1 MIMISVSNQLV
12 IDPTYEE
19 MLISNNLLTFTIYPD
34 GTHHL
39 EKSLALR
46 TFSTTSSHNIVPLE
60 QKPHLLSLLQ
70 VAEATNMAKKSAAKA
85 FKDFSNGASESSYVV
100 KCWY

>member
-1 MIMISVSNQLV
+1 
-12 IDPTYEE
+12 
-19 MLISNNLLTFTIYPD
+19 MLISNNLLTFTLYPD

-46 TFSTTSSHNIVPLE
+46 TFSTTSSHYIIPLE

-85 FKDFSNGASESSYVV
+85 FKELANGANESSYVV
-100 KCWY
+100 KC

>member
-1 MIMISVSNQLV
+1 
-12 IDPTYEE
+12 
-19 MLISNNLLTFTIYPD
+19 MLISNNLLTFTLYPD

-85 FKDFSNGASESSYVV
+85 FKEFSNDAAKESSYII
-100 KCWY
+100 KCSC